1 MHGVSPGYAPGW
13 DQPMYQQGESSL
25 AWPSAGS
32 GEWAMPAGTAYGNMT
47 SSSFE
52 LRSSSHGATLTQQM
66 SKLNIRVGNM
76 EETVHQ
82 HIQST

>member
-1 MHGVSPGYAPGW
+1 
-13 DQPMYQQGESSL
+13 
-25 AWPSAGS
+25 
-32 GEWAMPAGTAYGNMT
+32 MPAGTAYGNMT

-82 HIQST
+82 HIQSTRDWQHMSDERLHAIEQAQ